1 MTDVDLPDWD
11 LSDDELRAAGSV
23 KWTWEGAD
31 VLPAWVAEMD
41 VRPCPAVLAAVQDAV
56 QRAAFGYPPRDQ
68 DSGVPEAT
76 AAFVS
81 RRFDWQVDPSFVMT
95 TGDVM
100 AGVRLALERL
110 CEAAPVVV
118 PVPSYP
124 PFLDVVPL
132 TGRRLVTVP
141 TRRDQDGTA
150 RLDLTAIE
158 AALAAG
164 ARTVLL
170 SQPHNPLGRAFDA
183 EELGALRDVVV
194 RHGARVISDEIH
206 AALVLPADPPVRH
219 LPYAGLPGTAD
230 HTTTVLAASKAFN
243 LPGLKCA
250 QLVAGNAG
258 DLAVLQA
265 VPHVANHGV
274 ASLGLV
280 ATRAAYEHGDPW
292 LDGVV
297 AHLGQRRD
305 QFATLLADQLPEL
318 TWTPQQATYLAW
330 LDAGPTGLTDPAA
343 AALAK
348 GGVFVMGGRS
358 FDPTGDHDRHVRVN
372 LATSAQRLERIVAGL
387 ARAWGS

>member
-1 MTDVDLPDWD
+1 MTDADLPDWN
-11 LSDDELRAAGSV
+11 LTDDELRAAGSV

-41 VRPCPAVLAAVQDAV
+41 VRPCPAVLSAVQDGV

-76 AAFVS
+76 AAFVA
-81 RRFDWQVDPSFVMT
+81 RRFGWQVDPAFVIT

-100 AGVRLALERL
+100 AAVRLALEAL

-132 TGRRLVTVP
+132 TGRQLVTVP
-141 TRRDQDGTA
+141 SRRDDDGTA
-150 RLDLTAIE
+150 RLDLTAVE

-170 SQPHNPLGRAFDA
+170 SQPHNPLGRVFDVA
-183 EELGALRDVVV
+183 ELGALRDVVV

-206 AALVLPADPPVRH
+206 APLVLPADAPVQH
-219 LPYAGLPGTAD
+219 VPYASLPGSAD
-230 HTTTVLAASKAFN
+230 HTTTVVAASKAFN
-243 LPGLKCA
+243 LAGLKCA
-250 QLVAGNAG
+250 QLVAGDAG
-258 DLAVLQA
+258 DLALLQA
-265 VPHVANHGV
+265 LPHVANHGV

-280 ATRAAYEHGDPW
+280 ATKAAYEHGDPW

-305 QFATLLADQLPEL
+305 QFAALLAEHLPQL
-318 TWTPQQATYLAW
+318 TWTPLQATYLAW
-330 LDAGPTGLTDPAA
+330 LDASPTGIADPAA
-343 AALAK
+343 AALAQ
-348 GGVFVMGGRS
+348 GRVFVMGGRG
-358 FDPTGDHDRHVRVN
+358 FDPTGDHDRYVRVN

-387 ARAWGS
+387 ARAWSP